1 MTGYSQHASL
11 NFPNTTLDSK
21 ILNVLVQMKKDNKS
35 DYTINFTRKAITYLS
50 QHTGLAEPEAV
61 KLFVATHKASDGYKR
76 NLCIA
81 YNKYCKFYDITWTM
95 PKYREPAKNIAL
107 PTREKIQMLIA
118 SAGYLLSIKLQLSM
132 ETGLRPVEL
141 TRLKV
146 KDLDLD
152 HRTVNPTTAK
162 RGNPR
167 TIPMSQSLTLK
178 IQEHITKKNLTP
190 NDRLFK
196 GENSDHYGKQYR
208 SMRNALAKKL
218 KDPTIRN
225 IRLYDFRHY
234 FCTKKLNDIG
244 NPYTVMVLM
253 GHTKLTTTQRYMH
266 LLNFN
271 EDEWTTAGAT
281 TFKEATKLV
290 EAGFQYVTT
299 IEGIQLFRKRK

>member
-1 MTGYSQHASL
+1 
-11 NFPNTTLDSK
+11 
-21 ILNVLVQMKKDNKS
+21 
-35 DYTINFTRKAITYLS
+35 
-50 QHTGLAEPEAV
+50 
-61 KLFVATHKASDGYKR
+61 
-76 NLCIA
+76 
-81 YNKYCKFYDITWTM
+81 
-95 PKYREPAKNIAL
+95 
-107 PTREKIQMLIA
+107 
-118 SAGYLLSIKLQLSM
+118 M

-146 KDLDLD
+146 KDLD

-271 EDEWTTAGAT
+271 EDEWTCTGTTTA
-281 TFKEATKLV
+281 KDATKLI
-290 EAGFQYVTT
+290 ENGFQYVTT
-299 IEGIQLFRKRK
+299 IEGIQLFKKRK